1 MGAEN
6 RRTRAVT
13 TVADLLFPRRC
24 AGCDRRGDWLCADC
38 ARTLHPLYP
47 VGCPR
52 CGVPRIHGTCSCR
65 TLHPAIERAIS
76 PYPYT
81 GWVANAIRRLKY
93 ERESARA
100 QDLGQHLI
108 EPVRALG
115 PLDGI
120 VPVPLHPRK
129 YRERGFNQTELL
141 GRVVSDALNVPILPM
156 IQRTRHT
163 TAQMTLGANDRRQN
177 VAHAFMFAGESVV
190 PDGRYVLI
198 DDVRTTGSTLGACA
212 EAMAAGGIAHVLV
225 ATLTVDLDAERL
237 DVLRHR
243 GLIRD
248 RAARLPN
255 QT

>member
-1 MGAEN
+1 M
-6 RRTRAVT
+6 
-13 TVADLLFPRRC
+13 TVFADILFPRRC

-38 ARTLHPLYP
+38 ARTLQPLYP

-52 CGVPRIHGTCSCR
+52 CGVPRIRGACSCR
-65 TLHPAIERAIS
+65 TLHPAIERAVS

-81 GWVANAIRRLKY
+81 GWVATAIRRLKY
-93 ERESARA
+93 EQEFARA
-100 QDLGQHLI
+100 PDLGQHLI
-108 EPVRALG
+108 DPVRSLG

-120 VPVPLHPRK
+120 VPVPLHSRK
-129 YRERGFNQTELL
+129 LRERGFNQTELL
-141 GRVVSDALNVPILPM
+141 GRVVAEALNVPLIPM

-163 TAQMTLGANDRRQN
+163 TAQMTLGASDRRRN
-177 VAHAFMFAGESVV
+177 VAHAFTFIGESVA

-212 EAMAAGGIAHVLV
+212 EALAAGGVAHVLV

-237 DVLRHR
+237 DALRRR

-248 RAARLPN
+248 RGTHLRDQA
-255 QT
+255 